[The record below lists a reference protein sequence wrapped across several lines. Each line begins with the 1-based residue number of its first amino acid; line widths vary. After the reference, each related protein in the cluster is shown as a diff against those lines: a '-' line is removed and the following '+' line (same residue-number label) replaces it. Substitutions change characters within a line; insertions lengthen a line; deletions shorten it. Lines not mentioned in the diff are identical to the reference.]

1 MARYIIFRCAVED
14 RTRTAIRNSAF
25 AYGIDMGT
33 MIERLQRWYFEC
45 ADTME
50 GTTDRPRSLDDLK
63 KVWSQIFVEG
73 E

>member
-1 MARYIIFRCAVED
+1 MARDIVFRCVLEQ
-14 RTRTAIRNSAF
+14 RTRTAIRDSAF
-25 AYGIDMGT
+25 AYGIDVGT

-50 GTTDRPRSLDDLK
+50 GTTHNPRSLDDLK
-63 KVWSQIFVEG
+63 KVWAEIFVEG

>member
-1 MARYIIFRCAVED
+1 MARHIIFRCAVED
-14 RTRTAIRNSAF
+14 RTRTAIRNSAS

>member
-1 MARYIIFRCAVED
+1 MARDIVFRCVLEQ
-14 RTRTAIRNSAF
+14 RTRTSVRNSAS
-25 AYGIDMGT
+25 AYGIDVGT

-50 GTTDRPRSLDDLK
+50 GTTHSPRSLDDLK
-63 KVWSQIFVEG
+63 KVWAEIFVEG

>member
-1 MARYIIFRCAVED
+1 MARYILFRCAVED
-14 RTRTAIRNSAF
+14 RTRTAIRNSAS